1 MARVSSHWQSGE
13 SPGLVRN
20 AGQRL
25 AAAWGDPPT
34 SMSPPTTLNPEPPA
48 RTAAD
53 PAEPPPHPADPAW
66 DEAFLRVQ
74 SYLQAHGLESPVLL
88 NQITSGIIRQAR
100 AQAGAAGQGA
110 APVTLAMAVTQ
121 VWIGEWFARAGQN
134 LDWTNERMRAQ
145 GRLALIFA
153 DLPGRWANHFLSQ
166 EPPPAE
172 LVAAMA
178 SSQLLPG
185 PELRLSNMPPA
196 PLEFGFSE
204 SGDPLLVRAKM
215 WLPLRAMVSWLI
227 IVGIFGVAWAAGH

>member
-1 MARVSSHWQSGE
+1 
-13 SPGLVRN
+13 
-20 AGQRL
+20 
-25 AAAWGDPPT
+25 
-34 SMSPPTTLNPEPPA
+34 MSPQTTINPEPPA
-48 RTAAD
+48 QT
-53 PAEPPPHPADPAW
+53 PAEREGLASHAADPAW

-74 SYLQAHGLESPVLL
+74 SYLQAYGLESPVLL
-88 NQITSGIIRQAR
+88 NPITAGIIRQAQT
-100 AQAGAAGQGA
+100 QAASSGQGE
-110 APVTLAMAVTQ
+110 APVMLAMAVTQ
-121 VWIGEWFARAGQN
+121 AHIGEWFTRAGQN

-166 EPPPAE
+166 EPAPAE

-185 PELRLSNMPPA
+185 PELRLSNMPTA
-196 PLEFGFSE
+196 PLQFGFSE

-215 WLPLRAMVSWLI
+215 WLPLRAMVSWLM